1 MKDENVVVVVNNED
15 ELNRISE
22 GTINVGIENDPP
34 SNKYILNVVPKPK
47 HHEKVPVHG
56 FHGWFYIAISPII
69 SLFLVRTRVKSPSK
83 KTITLQIEGC
93 YKKTSTFSLNF

>member
-1 MKDENVVVVVNNED
+1 MKDENAVVVKNDD

-47 HHEKVPVHG
+47 HHEKVHVVVFMVLG
-56 FHGWFYIAISPII
+56 F
-69 SLFLVRTRVKSPSK
+69 T
-83 KTITLQIEGC
+83 
-93 YKKTSTFSLNF
+93 

>member
-1 MKDENVVVVVNNED
+1 MKNENVVVVKNDD

-47 HHEKVPVHG
+47 HHGV
-56 FHGWFYIAISPII
+56 
-69 SLFLVRTRVKSPSK
+69 
-83 KTITLQIEGC
+83 Q
-93 YKKTSTFSLNF
+93 